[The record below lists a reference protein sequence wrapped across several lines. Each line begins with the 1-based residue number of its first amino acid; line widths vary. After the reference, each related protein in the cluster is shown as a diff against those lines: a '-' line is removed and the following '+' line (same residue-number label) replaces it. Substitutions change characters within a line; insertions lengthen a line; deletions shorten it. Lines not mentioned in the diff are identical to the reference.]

1 MHVFLSCFC
10 LLRGGYWDGLLSYRA
25 STTYNR
31 GATDQVTN
39 SVDLVA
45 RELELDTDR
54 VEAASRLDPYL

>member
-1 MHVFLSCFC
+1 MCFC
-10 LLRGGYWDGLLSYRA
+10 RA
-25 STTYNR
+25 SVFFAGVTGTVYSVIELAPPITG